1 VATAPGAV
9 RIDVRQLCPGL
20 YISLGERWFD
30 HNFLFNSFRLVR
42 EDQIARVRAT
52 GLTHVDY
59 WPHRS
64 TALPLP
70 LPVDARPSSP
80 AASPAAPSSTP
91 PVVVDAPAQVTAA
104 QAELA
109 ERQRRATRNAE
120 RRAALARCEKA
131 YLRSAG
137 AVKELMSRVFVAPA
151 EAAEQAETLVD
162 TIVVDLLAD
171 QHAVLNLMSEGTGEP
186 AARYHALNVMIL
198 SLMLGRAAGL
208 RADALKRVALGA
220 LLHDL
225 GKVQVQAQV
234 LRIDP
239 ASRNRHEEAAYR
251 QHVEYGT
258 VLCQQLGMA
267 GHEVLHIVRHHHE
280 RLDGRGF
287 PDGLSGAAIPVAT
300 RIVAIANRFDGL
312 CHAIDPRN
320 ALTPSAALV
329 QMYRN
334 ESSAWD
340 PVLLQ
345 RFVKCLGVWPP
356 GTIVQLSNGAIGLV
370 TSVQPDAT
378 LRPVVQVADLS
389 VPRAEALIVDLREAP
404 DVKVERALQAADVE
418 PEILSY
424 LSPRTRLNWFVGS
437 DIPQ

>member
-1 VATAPGAV
+1 MAQPGAV

-20 YISLGERWFD
+20 YISLGDRWFD
-30 HNFLFNSFRLVR
+30 HDFLFNSFRIVR
-42 EDQIARVRAT
+42 EEQIARVRAT

-64 TALPLP
+64 TSLPLP
-70 LPVDARPSSP
+70 LPGISSRPPP
-80 AASPAAPSSTP
+80 ASLSADPPAEVS
-91 PVVVDAPAQVTAA
+91 AA
-104 QAELA
+104 QAALA
-109 ERQRRATRNAE
+109 ERQRRAARNAE
-120 RRAALARCEKA
+120 RRAALARCERA

-137 AVKELMSRVFVAPA
+137 AVKALMSRVFVAPA
-151 EAAEQAETLVD
+151 EAAAQAETLVD
-162 TIVVDLLAD
+162 EIVVDLLAD
-171 QHAVLNLMSEGTGEP
+171 QQSVLNLMSEGLGEP

-208 RADALKRVALGA
+208 DADALKRVALGA

-225 GKVQVQAQV
+225 GKVQVQGQV
-234 LRIDP
+234 LRVDP
-239 ASRNRHEEAAYR
+239 RNRNRHEEAAYR

-258 VLCQQLGMA
+258 TLCMQLGIA
-267 GHEVLHIVRHHHE
+267 GYDVLHIVRHHHE

-287 PDGLSGAAIPVAT
+287 PDGLSGAAIPFGT

-312 CHAIDPRN
+312 CHAIEPRN

-334 ESSAWD
+334 ESMAWD
-340 PVLLQ
+340 PALLQ

-356 GTIVQLSNGAIGLV
+356 GTIVQLSNGVIGLV
-370 TSVQPDAT
+370 MSVQPDAT

-424 LSPRTRLNWFVGS
+424 LSPRTRLNWYVGNDTS
-437 DIPQ
+437 H